1 MISDETPTAYLESR
15 AQQRAANLALLA
27 TAGTRLLVL
36 GSLFVAVFAVYW
48 SVLRSFFAL
57 DDFTW
62 LLAAQDPD
70 AAGFMR
76 GAFTENATPFW
87 RPLVDAYFY
96 AEWRVFGFEPT
107 GYHVSNVLIHGMNA
121 SLLAILGWQLSRSLL
136 TGFAAGLLF
145 AVLPTYDI
153 AVSWVSSVTELL
165 AVFFCLLSL
174 ALYVAH
180 RRGQARP
187 LSYVGAV
194 AAFLFAL
201 LTKESTVTQPLV
213 ILGLALFWET
223 PTSRRQLFERAKA
236 VVPFALLGFAYFW
249 YRYAE
254 QYGGVSD
261 QGLYRFGPHA
271 FQNFWDYVQWMALP
285 LREGEYAW
293 AEKARPV
300 AGALFLASGVAV
312 VLFRQRL
319 PALAFLWTIVA
330 LVPYLF
336 FLGGTYLRY
345 TYMASAPF
353 SLFVV
358 SMAATLGELVIAKA
372 KTNGYATTVARGAG
386 VALIL
391 LVAAFM
397 AREAHDMQ
405 ARLAGFAHGY
415 RELYQQ
421 TLALCGDVP
430 PEGSV
435 FVMDSPVFD
444 YYGGN
449 TTALMNVAY
458 DNVNVFKG
466 VSPLPPWAATVE
478 HKCVVSFD
486 RTSKHYVRVQ

>member
-1 MISDETPTAYLESR
+1 MSDERPTAHLESG

-27 TAGTRLLVL
+27 TAGTRLLAL

-48 SVLRSFFAL
+48 SILRTFFAL

-87 RPLVDAYFY
+87 RPMVDAYFY
-96 AEWRVFGFEPT
+96 AEWRVFGFEAT

-165 AVFFCLLSL
+165 AVFFYLLSL
-174 ALYVAH
+174 VLYIAH
-180 RRGQARP
+180 RRGMSWP
-187 LSYVGAV
+187 LMYVASIV
-194 AAFLFAL
+194 ALLFAL
-201 LTKESTVTQPLV
+201 LTKESAVSEPLV
-213 ILGLALFWET
+213 ILGVALFVDM
-223 PTSRRQLFERAKA
+223 PRSRRDAIELVKDIT
-236 VVPFALLGFAYFW
+236 PFALLGLAYFVF
-249 YRYAE
+249 RYVE
-254 QYGGVSD
+254 SYGNVSD
-261 QGLYRFGPHA
+261 NGLYRFGWHG

-285 LREGEYAW
+285 LRDGEYAW
-293 AEKARPV
+293 AENARPV
-300 AGALFLASGVAV
+300 AGALFLASGVLAV
-312 VLFRQRL
+312 VFRWRL
-319 PALAFLWTIVA
+319 PALAFLWMVA
-330 LVPYLF
+330 AITSYVF

-345 TYMASAPF
+345 TYMAAAPF

-358 SMAATLGELVIAKA
+358 SMAATLGQLVIAKA

-386 VALIL
+386 VAVIL

-405 ARLAGFAHGY
+405 ERLAGFARDY
-415 RELYQQ
+415 RELYVQV
-421 TLALCGDVP
+421 TALCGDVP
-430 PEGSV
+430 PQGHV
-435 FVMDSPVFD
+435 FVMDSPIFD

-449 TTALMNVAY
+449 TRSLVNVAY
-458 DNVNVFKG
+458 DEVNVFKG

-478 HKCVVSFD
+478 NKCVVSYD
-486 RTSKHYVRVQ
+486 KGSKRYVRTQ